1 VLRPGCEAERAHF
14 EFAGAVPAHDGVD
27 PTLPGV
33 RAVRARG
40 RRGAVRVRVPHSD
53 HLEPGRLRRE
63 FGGEVILGVQLEG
76 ARRRRREVAAQQD
89 LDDLDARSGGL
100 FDAPSEKDAA
110 RFVGR
115 GRARPALQAL
125 DFARSQ
131 PNGADK
137 RAAHGGR
144 WEENRSVDPAAHRP
158 ARLRWRP
165 CALAVA
171 LGAALAVALLLGS
184 RPRSAGHDPRHEPT
198 LLEHAL
204 FTISDV
210 SARNV
215 RVVALDGGSHEI
227 VAVRRDPRSALQRV
241 EVLACGDGR
250 VRRTLWR
257 AGGVDERID
266 SLATLRC
273 THACGEFDLALA
285 IAVHGGPWRVELLC
299 GESGAPLQRW
309 TGAPGA
315 LALGT
320 ALACVGDLDGD
331 GVDELAIGARPGAAD
346 FVADSGANRELR
358 DDAACFVSVR
368 SGASGA
374 ELARIDSPLGG
385 EARPFVA
392 GLGDLDGDGRPE
404 WSVQFFAEAENSL
417 AIHSG
422 ATARFARQLGAAHGP
437 LGAAG
442 DVDGDGVP
450 DIAVDRF
457 VESGPTRVGA
467 VTLVS
472 GRTLETLFELAF
484 PDEFSELG
492 VTAPLGDLD
501 GDGHAEIALGEPNF
515 GLRSVSSGGS
525 VLVPL
530 AFAASSLQLAAR
542 IPSHPTS
549 MAHESGCVRIHSG
562 RTRGVVWGAFAP
574 PESGEGLGYAV
585 QRLPDIDGDGWP
597 DVLVTSGSTAFAFA
611 GPGRDPTVCAKP

>member
-1 VLRPGCEAERAHF
+1 
-14 EFAGAVPAHDGVD
+14 VD
-27 PTLPGV
+27 PATHKF
-33 RAVRARG
+33 VRARWT
-40 RRGAVRVRVPHSD
+40 S
-53 HLEPGRLRRE
+53 
-63 FGGEVILGVQLEG
+63 
-76 ARRRRREVAAQQD
+76 
-89 LDDLDARSGGL
+89 
-100 FDAPSEKDAA
+100 
-110 RFVGR
+110 
-115 GRARPALQAL
+115 RAR
-125 DFARSQ
+125 
-131 PNGADK
+131 
-137 RAAHGGR
+137 
-144 WEENRSVDPAAHRP
+144 
-158 ARLRWRP
+158 
-165 CALAVA
+165 AVPIGVA
-171 LGAALAVALLLGS
+171 SGAAALLLWQL
-184 RPRSAGHDPRHEPT
+184 RSAGHDPRQEPT

-210 SARNV
+210 PTRNV
-215 RVVALDGGSHEI
+215 RIVALDGGSHEI
-227 VAVRRDPRSALQRV
+227 VAVRRDPRSELQRV

-266 SLATLRC
+266 SLATLC
-273 THACGEFDLALA
+273 STHACGEFDLALA
-285 IAVHGGPWRVELLC
+285 IAVSGGPWRVELLC

-315 LALGT
+315 LALG
-320 ALACVGDLDGD
+320 ASLACVGDLDGD
-331 GVDELAIGARPGAAD
+331 GVDDLAIGARPSAAD
-346 FVADSGANRELR
+346 FGAGFGANRELR

-385 EARPFVA
+385 EAHPFVA

-404 WSVQFFAEAENSL
+404 WSVQFFAGAENSL

-422 ATARFARQLGAAHGP
+422 ATAHFERQLAAAPGP

-450 DIAVDRF
+450 DFAVDRW
-457 VESGPTRVGA
+457 VESGSTRVGA
-467 VTLVS
+467 VALVS
-472 GRTLETLFELAF
+472 GRTFGILFELAY

-515 GLRSVSSGGS
+515 GLHSVSSGGS

-530 AFAASSLQLAAR
+530 ASAASSLQLAAR

-562 RTRGVVWGAFAP
+562 RTREVVWAAFAP
-574 PESGEGLGYAV
+574 PESGKGLGYAV
-585 QRLPDIDGDGWP
+585 QCLPDIDGDGWP
-597 DVLVTSGSTAFAFA
+597 DVLVTSGSSAFAFA
-611 GPGRDPTVCAKP
+611 GPGRDPTVRAKP